1 VSSSDDRYNA
11 RILRLENQVKL
22 LSDRLGI
29 PFDDGSSGMPPEVV
43 QLARDGRK
51 IEAIK
56 VYRDLT
62 GAGLAES
69 KQAVDQLPY

>member
-1 VSSSDDRYNA
+1 VTDQHDRYAA
-11 RILRLENQVKL
+11 RINRLENQVKL

-43 QLARDGRK
+43 ELARAGRK
-51 IEAIK
+51 IEAIQA
-56 VYRDLT
+56 YRSLT

-69 KQAVDQLPY
+69 KNAVDSLPY